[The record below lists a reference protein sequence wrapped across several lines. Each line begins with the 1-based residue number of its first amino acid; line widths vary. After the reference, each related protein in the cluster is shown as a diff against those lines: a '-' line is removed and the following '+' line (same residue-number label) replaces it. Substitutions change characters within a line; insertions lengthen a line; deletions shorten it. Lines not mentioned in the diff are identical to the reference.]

1 MVILQTAVEKQFGLD
16 KRFSYI
22 HSKRPG
28 KKTKVQRNAE
38 NRERSGYKCSHL
50 NTLKS
55 GFLPYS
61 TLCLCV
67 IESENSY
74 TKDI

>member
-28 KKTKVQRNAE
+28 KKKKSTEKC
-38 NRERSGYKCSHL
+38 RE
-50 NTLKS
+50 
-55 GFLPYS
+55 
-61 TLCLCV
+61 
-67 IESENSY
+67 
-74 TKDI
+74 